1 MKYKVK
7 GDRTMTQQTNW
18 NRVYDDT
25 IKWIREAGKEIMSSF
40 TTSFNIESKSNPNDL
55 VTDIDKQTEKF
66 FIEKIK
72 STYPNHRIMG
82 EEGFGD
88 KIENL
93 DGVIWF
99 LDPIDGTMNF
109 VHQQTNFAISIGIYE
124 DGVGKLAFIYDVTKD
139 ELYHCKK
146 GSGLYLND
154 KQVKPLQSTNL
165 SESLLAINATWV
177 TENHRIDPRTFSP
190 LLKKIRG
197 TRSYGSAA
205 IEMAFVAAGRLD
217 GYVSLRLAPWDF
229 AAGKML
235 IEEAGGICTT
245 VDNKEIDLLDKNT
258 IFVGTQ
264 LFHSQVQ
271 KEYIQPAL
279 DQNFY
284 LRTPSTK

>member
-1 MKYKVK
+1 
-7 GDRTMTQQTNW
+7 MTQHTNW
-18 NRVYDDT
+18 DNVYEDA
-25 IKWIREAGKEIMSSF
+25 IRWIREAGQEIMASF
-40 TTSFNIESKSNPNDL
+40 TTSFKIDTKSNPNDL

-72 STYPNHRIMG
+72 EGYPSHRIMG

-88 KIENL
+88 NIEQLN
-93 DGVIWF
+93 GVIWF

-146 GSGLYLND
+146 GSGVYLND
-154 KQVKPLQSTNL
+154 EKIKPLKTTNL

-205 IEMAFVAAGRLD
+205 IELAYVAAGRLD

-235 IEEAGGICTT
+235 IEEGGGICTT

-258 IFVGTQ
+258 IFAGTE
-264 LFHSQVQ
+264 LFHTEVQ

-279 DQNFY
+279 DQNYY
-284 LRTPSTK
+284 LRTPSSR